1 MIKLLIVDDEPLVQI
16 GIRSMLNWE
25 KFGIEIAGTAANG
38 KQAYDFIL
46 ENHPEIVITDIKMP
60 VMDGMELIEK
70 CQSLEQPPLF
80 ILLTS
85 YEEFHLVKQA
95 ISYQVLDYLVKLEL
109 TEDVL
114 TKAIQKALNI
124 LEKEKRQSSS
134 LEPNTDLSLLVDNFY
149 VRLLLNLFETEE
161 QFQVQRE
168 LLSIQFDAAGYT
180 VAYLEM
186 QNTRQTGVS
195 VSATDIS
202 LYQSSFQMIRSLII
216 KYASCHIVFLDT
228 THIAVIFFF
237 DEEQIS
243 HFKTIVS
250 DALSQVKEMLFNY
263 YSIKILAAIGSLVK
277 NPREICSSYSDA
289 RQIFPNVAGTS
300 DDFIFAT
307 DKNLSEDGHNVFN
320 IAIFK
325 DDLQRAF
332 NEYNSEALSAVFQDI
347 IELFHDDKR
356 HFAQALSAASNV
368 LHLTLSCLNNGEK
381 QLNEIFSQTANG
393 YNCLYEAESVSQI
406 LEWMQTLCNGL
417 CSFFSEHNKDYK
429 TRTISAVKKYI
440 DEHVEE
446 KITLNQLSN
455 LFNISPNYLSIL
467 FSKYNDL
474 GFIDYVN
481 HAKIECAKQL
491 LDEGTLKIYEISD
504 RLGYE
509 SAFYFS
515 RVFKKIEGMS
525 PREYVNRTTN

>member
-25 KFGIEIAGTAANG
+25 MFGIEIAGTATNG

-70 CQSLEQPPLF
+70 CQSLEHPPLF

-85 YEEFHLVKQA
+85 YEEFHLVRQA

-114 TKAIQKALNI
+114 TKSIQKALNI
-124 LEKEKRQSSS
+124 LEKAKRQTSSV
-134 LEPNTDLSLLVDNFY
+134 EPNTDLSLLVDNFY

-161 QFQVQRE
+161 QFHVQRE
-168 LLSIQFDAAGYT
+168 LLSIHFDAAGYT

-243 HFKTIVS
+243 HFKTIIS
-250 DALSQVKEMLFNY
+250 DAFCQVKEMLFNY

-300 DDFIFAT
+300 DGFIFAT

-332 NEYNSEALSAVFQDI
+332 NEYNSEVLSAVFHDI
-347 IELFHDDKR
+347 IELFQDDKR

-381 QLNEIFSQTANG
+381 QLNEIFSNAANG

-406 LEWMQTLCNGL
+406 LEWMQTLCEGL
-417 CSFFSEHNKDYK
+417 CNFFSEHNKDYK

-491 LDEGTLKIYEISD
+491 LDEGTLKVYEISD

-515 RVFKKIEGMS
+515 RVFKKIEGIS